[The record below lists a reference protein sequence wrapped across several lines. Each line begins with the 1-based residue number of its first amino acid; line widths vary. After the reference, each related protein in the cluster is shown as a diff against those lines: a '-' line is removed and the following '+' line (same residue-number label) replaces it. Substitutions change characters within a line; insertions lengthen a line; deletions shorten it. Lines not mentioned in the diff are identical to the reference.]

1 MNLAATP
8 SAPPPGFVSFC
19 LRTPSQCLT
28 PKGAPETI
36 ALTAQ
41 SFGDIDRI
49 NRTLNGQIRPE
60 DDAEHYGR
68 ADYWTIPADGYGDCE
83 DYALAKRKALADAGY
98 SLRALRMAVVDTPNE
113 GRHAV
118 LTVATDKG
126 DLVLDN
132 LRDDVTSWNETGY
145 RWVSR
150 QDGSGGWV
158 SFADTP
164 SERFAATGA
173 VRAGVLQ

>member
-1 MNLAATP
+1 MNLAAMHTAAP
-8 SAPPPGFVSFC
+8 SGYASFC
-19 LRTPSQCLT
+19 LRFPSQCLT
-28 PKGAPETI
+28 PEHAPETI

-41 SFGDIDRI
+41 SYGDIDRI
-49 NRTLNGQIRPE
+49 NRAVNASIRPE

-68 ADYWTIPADGYGDCE
+68 AEYWTIPTDGYGDCE
-83 DYALAKRKALADAGY
+83 DYALTKRKALADAGY
-98 SLRALRMAVVDTPNE
+98 SLRALRMAVVDTPHE

-132 LRDDVTSWNETGY
+132 LRDAVTGWNDTGY
-145 RWVSR
+145 RWIAR
-150 QDGSGGWV
+150 QDGSGGWLT
-158 SFADTP
+158 FTDTP

-173 VRAGVLQ
+173 LRAGVLQ